1 MTAPTRLRPPTAD
14 APRNAPGSHALLA
27 VGPWRFRLRRRVGR
41 VHAALAVVLVALALV
56 ALTLGDYGISVG
68 QVVAALA
75 GRADDPLA
83 AYFVLDVRAPRV
95 VTALLV
101 GAALGASGSLFQT
114 LTGNPLGSPDVIGF
128 STGAATGALVQII
141 LVGGGPAATATGAV
155 VGGLVS
161 AVVVYGLAWRGGV
174 AGSRLVLVGI
184 GISATLGAVNHLLVV
199 RASLTAAQTAA
210 QWLAGSLNAVLWP
223 QVALLG
229 VAVAVLL
236 PGALLLSRPLAML
249 PLGDPLAIGAGVH
262 VERTRLLAVG
272 TGVALVAV
280 ATATAGPV
288 AFVALAAPHLVRR
301 LTRAGGVPVA
311 GSALMGALLVLG
323 ADVVGQRLL
332 APTQLAVGVVTGA
345 LGGIYLIVLLAS
357 EWRRTR

>member
-1 MTAPTRLRPPTAD
+1 V
-14 APRNAPGSHALLA
+14 HAVLA
-27 VGPWRFRLRRRVGR
+27 V
-41 VHAALAVVLVALALV
+41 ALVALALV
-56 ALTLGDYGISVG
+56 ALTLGDYGIGVE

-83 AYFVLDVRAPRV
+83 AYFVVDVRAPRV
-95 VTALLV
+95 VAALLV

-128 STGAATGALVQII
+128 TTGAATGALVQIV

-155 VGGLVS
+155 VGGLAS

-210 QWLAGSLNAVLWP
+210 QWQAGSLNAVLWP

-229 VAVAVLL
+229 AAVAVLL
-236 PGALLLSRPLAML
+236 PGAVLLSRPLAML
-249 PLGDPLAIGAGVH
+249 PLGDSLAIGAGVH
-262 VERTRLLAVG
+262 VERTRLLAVV

-301 LTRAGGVPVA
+301 LTRTGGVPVA
-311 GSALMGALLVLG
+311 GAALVGALLVLG

-345 LGGIYLIVLLAS
+345 LGGLYLVVLLAS